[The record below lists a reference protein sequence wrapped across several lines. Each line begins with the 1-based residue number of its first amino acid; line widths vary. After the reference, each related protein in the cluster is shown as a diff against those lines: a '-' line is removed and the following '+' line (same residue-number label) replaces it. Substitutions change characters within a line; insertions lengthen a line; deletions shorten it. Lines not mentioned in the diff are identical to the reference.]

1 TVTVRA
7 VAASAAHLKERG
19 GDMTSEQHFDQDP
32 GPDAWAG
39 DTLGAAEAMS
49 DDELDAAIDALTA
62 RERRCLIGGN
72 VEYAKSLAHDK
83 WVCITVRTNRNRLSP
98 GS

>member
-1 TVTVRA
+1 
-7 VAASAAHLKERG
+7 
-19 GDMTSEQHFDQDP
+19 MTGEQHFDQDP
-32 GPDAWAG
+32 GPDAWAD

-49 DDELDAAIDALTA
+49 DDELDAAIDALAA
-62 RERRCLIGGN
+62 RERRCLISGN

-83 WVCITVRTNRNRLSP
+83 WVCITVRTNRNRPWP